1 MMGVSE
7 HEVDEV
13 LQHAKTNLRIAGFDE
28 EEMRLRQRMSYRP
41 HTLKLP
47 QGPYIFCDFRTLQLP
62 GIELNPPVSE
72 ALKRMHMLAAD
83 PGIISVMNKHR
94 WRVGIMTEMAP
105 VGYVGISP
113 KCILGFNKNHGQEI
127 SLRLRTDDL
136 KGFKKYESI
145 MPV

>member
-13 LQHAKTNLRIAGFDE
+13 LQHAKSNLRIAGFDE

-47 QGPYIFCDFRTLQLP
+47 KDLIYFVISEHFNFQELR
-62 GIELNPPVSE
+62 GIEKNAHACCRSWNYFCHE
-72 ALKRMHMLAAD
+72 QA
-83 PGIISVMNKHR
+83 

-113 KCILGFNKNHGQEI
+113 KCILSFNKNHGQEI